1 MFPYAEESM
10 SSKSISKNFK
20 EIAEKQKM
28 AEFKYSKFTVC
39 KICTKTVK
47 TLGGERLERE
57 RFGHTRLVCINT
69 EKDY

>member
-1 MFPYAEESM
+1 M

-57 RFGHTRLVCINT
+57 RFGPGNWKCVLG
-69 EKDY
+69 